1 MIHVIF
7 CFLVLEKVFNNN
19 ERQGYVRS
27 YQMPTL
33 LRSLNPELNYS
44 EIELRELVTEEEK
57 DGTCTIYDLKTFEN
71 YFYFKLFL
79 GSGLDFDAFSR
90 ISLHFLLKQVRRESN
105 DFSHK
110 KLIRPDDFPEV

>member
-1 MIHVIF
+1 MEFKVRKESQT
-7 CFLVLEKVFNNN
+7 LLEKIFNNH
-19 ERQGYVRS
+19 ERRGVVRG

-33 LRSLNPELNYS
+33 LRSLNPELNYN
-44 EIELRELVTEEEK
+44 ETELKELVDDEDT
-57 DGTCTIYDLKTFEN
+57 N
-71 YFYFKLFL
+71 

-110 KLIRPDDFPEV
+110 KLVRPGDFPEAT